1 MVSILCYRL
10 CVGRWGIA
18 VGCMT
23 SGMIRAE
30 HPSGNNIK
38 EIEVRRWPI
47 TSTAKSSTFYIM
59 IHHRYYNQESIVF
72 FSPSHMFISLLL
84 PKSLL
89 TIDVFDILAEVILL
103 PQCKQATLRRILA
116 WTRRWTSSSLV
127 YHPNQIAA
135 LLALASNCRR
145 GDWAYLISS
154 LWESKRT
161 CHTQMILTLFSP
173 FLHPLLSNL

>member
-1 MVSILCYRL
+1 MRYCSWLYDI
-10 CVGRWGIA
+10 GNDK
-18 VGCMT
+18 
-23 SGMIRAE
+23 SGT
-30 HPSGNNIK
+30 PSGNNIK

-47 TSTAKSSTFYIM
+47 TSTAKSSSFYIM

-127 YHPNQIAA
+127 YHPNQITA
-135 LLALASNCRR
+135 LLALAMNCRR
-145 GDWAYLISS
+145 GERALISS

-161 CHTQMILTLFSP
+161 CHTQMILLTLFSP